1 MQPSQPSFHKTNLI
15 SSLLIMSSF
24 YSSLRFLSNEGCKS
38 YRPLHPQSLTPLLFF
53 LLRTSKST
61 KRAGEA
67 VTLSTMCP
75 HTHVSTPEYS
85 RGITTYTLYYLSIH
99 DVYPRFHPNAYPI
112 VAYPCIL
119 ILRYSLSHPTHH
131 SDILIIVSSVPW
143 LIQSQLSKVIIYDA
157 GVSQTSIKTLTG
169 GREGNELHK
178 CRAKAWPYLYSPK
191 SVVPKWPNDVR

>member
-1 MQPSQPSFHKTNLI
+1 
-15 SSLLIMSSF
+15 MSSF

-99 DVYPRFHPNAYPI
+99 DVYSVLSEYTRRILTLPPRCIPNRRIPMYTHPQIFHITPNPS
-112 VAYPCIL
+112 
-119 ILRYSLSHPTHH
+119 LRH
-131 SDILIIVSSVPW
+131 SYKCQFLPLAHSEV
-143 LIQSQLSKVIIYDA
+143 VIE
-157 GVSQTSIKTLTG
+157 G
-169 GREGNELHK
+169 GNI
-178 CRAKAWPYLYSPK
+178 
-191 SVVPKWPNDVR
+191 

>member
-38 YRPLHPQSLTPLLFF
+38 YRPLHPQSLTPLPFF

-75 HTHVSTPEYS
+75 HAHVSTPGQS

-99 DVYPRFHPNAYPI
+99 GIYSVLSEYTRRIPSGYTHASTPPHTRSPHTHVY
-112 VAYPCIL
+112 
-119 ILRYSLSHPTHH
+119 SS
-131 SDILIIVSSVPW
+131 SDIPYHTQPIT
-143 LIQSQLSKVIIYDA
+143 
-157 GVSQTSIKTLTG
+157 QTFL
-169 GREGNELHK
+169 
-178 CRAKAWPYLYSPK
+178 
-191 SVVPKWPNDVR
+191 